1 MKGATMKMKGGNTE
15 EVYEK
20 GAKRKEF
27 AESLAQQH
35 PDVAKVVQRFG
46 RWHHQVD
53 YKPFA
58 GNALIPKP
66 CIVPSTPNNYGMFL
80 DQLSKRRYNE
90 MLARVK

>member
-1 MKGATMKMKGGNTE
+1 MKMKGGNTD

-35 PDVAKVVQRFG
+35 PDVTKVVQKFG

-58 GNALIPKP
+58 ATVLARRPSIIPFE
-66 CIVPSTPNNYGMFL
+66 VNNYGMFL
-80 DQLSKRRYNE
+80 DNLSEQRYKE